1 MSQDKE
7 NQLRRIVSEMQ
18 MMEGSVQVLEQRSQL
33 LGANIQELRLA
44 QTSLNS
50 LKTVEEGNPIL
61 VPVGGSV
68 FINSAIGELEKVIV
82 GVGASVSVEM
92 SYDKAVEEVNA
103 RLEELEK
110 AMASVQEQLSQI
122 LAQLE
127 THQGMAER
135 LSADLQNAI
144 QGVG

>member
-7 NQLRRIVSEMQ
+7 KQLRRIISEMQ

-33 LGANIQELRLA
+33 LGANIQELRMA
-44 QTSLNS
+44 QTSLSS
-50 LKTVEEGNPIL
+50 LKNVDEGNPIL

-68 FINSAIGELEKVIV
+68 FMNASIGGLEKVIV
-82 GVGASVSVEM
+82 GVGANVSVEM
-92 SYDKAVEEVNA
+92 SYDKAVDEVNG

-110 AMASVQEQLSQI
+110 ALTSVQEQLGQI

-135 LSADLQNAI
+135 LSSDLQNAI